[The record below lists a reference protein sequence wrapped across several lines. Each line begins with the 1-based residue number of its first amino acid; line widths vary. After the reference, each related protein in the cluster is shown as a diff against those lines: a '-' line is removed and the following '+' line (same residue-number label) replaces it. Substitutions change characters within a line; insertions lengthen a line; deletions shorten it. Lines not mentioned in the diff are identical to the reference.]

1 MTRDERIAKLD
12 ALAQQASDFLNE
24 YEGGTNTFRLPPT
37 EGKSVEDMDVDPKRL
52 DEYDEYR
59 ADWNA
64 SAMELVKYLA
74 LLTADNCE

>member
-1 MTRDERIAKLD
+1 MKRTERIAKLEE
-12 ALAQQASDFLNE
+12 LAQQAAGFLNE
-24 YEGGTNTFRLPPT
+24 YEEGSNAFRFPPT
-37 EGKSVEDMDVDPKRL
+37 EGKSVEDMDVDPKQL
-52 DEYDEYR
+52 DAYDEYR